1 MIFLKFASKSKKKM
15 VIRPL
20 CKINIGLNIVEKR
33 KDGFHSIET
42 VFYPISQWTD
52 TLEITTCE
60 GDSSLVV
67 EPQGLT
73 TTMEDNLCM
82 KALRLL
88 QRDLPVGQVTM
99 RLQKNIP
106 VGAGL
111 GGGSSD
117 AAAVLNALN
126 ELFHLNLTDEA
137 LQRYAAQLGSD
148 VAFFIRSMPVYATGR
163 GEVMR
168 PISID
173 LSQKVIT
180 VIHPG
185 LHISTAEAYA
195 GVTPHKADYSLEE
208 AVKLPVS
215 EWKGLIK
222 NDFEDTLF
230 VRYPVLQRLK
240 EHLYAQ
246 GADYVSLSGSGSA
259 VYAIGDEKY
268 FGLNH

>member
-1 MIFLKFASKSKKKM
+1 M

-33 KDGFHSIET
+33 KDGFHNIET
-42 VFYPISQWTD
+42 VFYPISQWSD
-52 TLEITTCE
+52 TLEITPCE
-60 GDSSLVV
+60 GASSLAV

-88 QRDLPVGQVTM
+88 QRDFPVGEVFM
-99 RLQKNIP
+99 RLVKNIP

-126 ELFHLNLTDEA
+126 KLFHLNLTDEA

-148 VAFFIRSMPVYATGR
+148 VAFFIRSVPVYATGR

-168 PISID
+168 PIGLD
-173 LSQKVIT
+173 LSSKVIT

-185 LHISTAEAYA
+185 FHISTAEAYA
-195 GVTPHKADYSLEE
+195 GVTPHPANYSLAE

-222 NDFEDTLF
+222 NDFEDSLF
-230 VRYPVLQRLK
+230 VRFPVLQQMKDRLY
-240 EHLYAQ
+240 EQ

-259 VYAIGDEKY
+259 LYAIGDKKLKIES
-268 FGLNH
+268 